1 MLDCTQ
7 IWRVSTKDEFFWFL
21 PWKLKL
27 QTLKN
32 FGEKTPKKGKM
43 DYQYPAENLDFDEI
57 VEEQLE
63 LYKSA

>member
-1 MLDCTQ
+1 
-7 IWRVSTKDEFFWFL
+7 L